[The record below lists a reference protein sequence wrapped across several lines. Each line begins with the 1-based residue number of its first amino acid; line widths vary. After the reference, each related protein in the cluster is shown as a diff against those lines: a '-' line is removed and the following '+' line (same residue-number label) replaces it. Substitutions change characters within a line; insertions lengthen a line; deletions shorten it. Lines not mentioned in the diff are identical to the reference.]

1 MADPAPTEPAATELT
16 SYNAASG
23 DAGHAPEP
31 PVEHAVDPVTGLSK
45 TEKWLLW
52 PSMVASFYVLGL
64 NSFTM
69 AVYLINAA
77 SLFNST
83 VQYSTLAVIESMILA
98 VGQPPFAK
106 LADIIGRPWSWVFSL
121 GFYVLGTIIM
131 AACRDFATLATGVVF
146 YAIGYTGIT
155 FLQQLVLADLVP
167 PHRRVLVSNL
177 LLFHYFINFGV
188 AGKITGA
195 LEPDRWR
202 WGPGMFTILMPVVN
216 APIVVVLFLQQHKQ
230 RRSAGYE
237 RAVSRFHG
245 LSLPGCLW
253 ELALEFDLLGLFLI
267 SAAFCLLLVP
277 LTIATEA
284 PHGYSSGYIV
294 AMFVLGAAA
303 LVAWPLVELAVPRPL
318 VHLREFAL
326 NIDIV
331 VPALIYAVDQF
342 STTLSYQP
350 ALQWVEVTFGY
361 TTSNAVYFYYA
372 QSLSNVAFSM
382 VAGAV
387 GMYTRRYK
395 WVSFFG
401 GCLRVL
407 GVGLMLRY
415 RTTGSTT
422 AQLVIPQVIQGIG
435 GGMLTANLLV
445 AAQQSV
451 AHARV
456 AIVTA
461 VLLLIINLG
470 DAIGSAVTGAVQQ
483 NLQGLLHR
491 YVDPVVNGNNATV
504 ATLVYEGGAAAAELF
519 PLGSPVRNAIAAAW
533 SANMHQLLIGA
544 LVSGIVNALMCLGMP
559 DRQLASETQNNVT
572 DERLGVS
579 VDPQAAQASPEK
591 KGEPTV

>member
-1 MADPAPTEPAATELT
+1 MAGTLNAEPAATEPT
-16 SYNAASG
+16 AYDTAANHQG
-23 DAGHAPEP
+23 QTTEPGVERADA
-31 PVEHAVDPVTGLSK
+31 PVTGLSK

-69 AVYLINAA
+69 AVYLIDAA

-98 VGQPPFAK
+98 IGQPPFAK

-131 AACRDFATLATGVVF
+131 AACHDFATLATGVVF

-167 PHRRVLVSNL
+167 PNRRVLVSNL

-195 LEPDRWR
+195 LEPDHWR
-202 WGPGMFTILMPVVN
+202 WGPAMFTILIPVVN

-230 RRSAGYE
+230 RHSADYE
-237 RAVSRFHG
+237 RTVSRFHG
-245 LSLPGCLW
+245 LSLFGRLK
-253 ELALEFDLLGLFLI
+253 ELVLEFDLLGLFLI

-294 AMFVLGAAA
+294 AMFVLGAVA
-303 LVAWPLVELAVPRPL
+303 LVTWPFVELAVPRPL

-331 VPALIYAVDQF
+331 LPSLIYAVDQF

-350 ALQWVEVTFGY
+350 ALQWVEVTFNY
-361 TTSNAVYFYYA
+361 STSNAVYFYYA

-387 GMYTRRYK
+387 SMYTRHYK

-407 GVGLMLRY
+407 GVGLMMRY
-415 RTTGSTT
+415 RTTGSST
-422 AQLVIPQVIQGIG
+422 AQLVIPQIIQGIG

-461 VLLLIINLG
+461 VVLLIINLG

-483 NLQGLLHR
+483 NLQGLLHH
-491 YVDPVVNGNNATV
+491 YVDPVVAGNATV
-504 ATLVYEGGAAAAELF
+504 ATLVYEGGASAAELY
-519 PLGSPVRNAIAAAW
+519 PLGTPVRDAISAAW

-544 LVSGIVNALMCLGMP
+544 LVSGIINALMCLGMP

-579 VDPQAAQASPEK
+579 VDPQPDAEK
-591 KGEPTV
+591 KAETTA